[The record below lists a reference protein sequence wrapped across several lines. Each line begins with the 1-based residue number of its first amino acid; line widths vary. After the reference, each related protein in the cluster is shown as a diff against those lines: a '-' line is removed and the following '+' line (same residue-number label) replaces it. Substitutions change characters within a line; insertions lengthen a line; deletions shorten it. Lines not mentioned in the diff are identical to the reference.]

1 MYADKVNP
9 KDTWDWPFILYTGI
23 NWLGYSEEE
32 VWRLTPRKWQELV
45 SVYIDIE
52 NQKWGGKPS
61 RIHKQVADQTTGYI
75 DQLGW

>member
-1 MYADKVNP
+1 M
-9 KDTWDWPFILYTGI
+9 
-23 NWLGYSEEE
+23 NWLGYTEEE

-52 NQKWGGKPS
+52 NQKWGGKSGRS
-61 RIHKQVADQTTGYI
+61 RATKHGADQATGYI